1 MKCLLWES
9 WVSWEKMQTLCLTG
23 WSVFVF
29 GNQFS
34 SDLILDL
41 SEWVPL
47 QMLLSSPTQSETW
60 SYQRLALWHEF
71 CVNICL
77 TWNQFIN
84 IGLMRLRARH
94 LTRSRFSGTLKSSR
108 RGQESSVA
116 PPPARPLTP
125 GWGRPKIGKSLSN
138 TLRERGIKLSRPH
151 GRRPHCGADWISCR
165 KVSIVFSSLDCI
177 AEYSL
182 ASRRRVIERDELE

>member
-1 MKCLLWES
+1 MTGTGRLFCKMKCLFWES

-60 SYQRLALWHEF
+60 SYQQLALWHEF

-84 IGLMRLRARH
+84 IGLMGLGARH
-94 LTRSRFSGTLKSSR
+94 LTRSRFSGTLKSSS

-125 GWGRPKIGKSLSN
+125 SWGRAKIGKSLSN
-138 TLRERGIKLSRPH
+138 RRE
-151 GRRPHCGADWISCR
+151 
-165 KVSIVFSSLDCI
+165 
-177 AEYSL
+177 E
-182 ASRRRVIERDELE
+182 

>member
-1 MKCLLWES
+1 MAGTGTKMYSSFVKWNLCLFCES
-9 WVSWEKMQTLCLTG
+9 WESWEKMQTLCLTG

-34 SDLILDL
+34 SDLILDV

-47 QMLLSSPTQSETW
+47 QMLFSSPTQSETW

-71 CVNICL
+71 SVNICL

-84 IGLMRLRARH
+84 IGLMRLRAWH
-94 LTRSRFSGTLKSSR
+94 LTRSRFSRTLKSSR

-116 PPPARPLTP
+116 PLRP
-125 GWGRPKIGKSLSN
+125 GPKIGKSLFN
-138 TLRERGIKLSRPH
+138 TLQEGERNKTFQTPWEEAPLWSR
-151 GRRPHCGADWISCR
+151 
-165 KVSIVFSSLDCI
+165 LD
-177 AEYSL
+177 SM
-182 ASRRRVIERDELE
+182 S